1 MTLLGIN
8 SEEPMKE
15 KTKRDLVLKTDP
27 ETNEQYWAMGTVTV
41 HKAEEHDKVNA
52 VLDILKGV
60 TTPEEVRK
68 KYDITSINSV
78 YTWIGKYVS
87 QEKSLSLEEQTDE
100 DMARK
105 SKDDQIRELK
115 AQLRQAKK
123 EAELEKLRAHAYDK
137 MIDLAEE
144 TFNIPIRKKS
154 GTKQ

>member
-1 MTLLGIN
+1 
-8 SEEPMKE
+8 MKE
-15 KTKRDLVLKTDP
+15 KVKWDLVLRTDP
-27 ETNEQYWAMGTVTV
+27 ETNEEYWSREEMTVY
-41 HKAEEHDKVNA
+41 KAEEHDKVNA

-60 TTPEEVRK
+60 TTAEDVRK
-68 KYDITSINSV
+68 KFAITSINSI

-87 QEKSLSLEEQTDE
+87 QEKSLSLEEQTEE

-115 AQLRQAKK
+115 AQLKQARK
-123 EAELEKLRAHAYDK
+123 EAEIEKLRAHAYDT
-137 MIDLAEE
+137 MINLAEE

>member
-1 MTLLGIN
+1 
-8 SEEPMKE
+8 MKE
-15 KTKRDLVLKTDP
+15 KVKWDLVLRTDP
-27 ETNEQYWAMGTVTV
+27 ETNEEYWSREEVTV
-41 HKAEEHDKVNA
+41 YKAEEHDKVNA

-60 TTPEEVRK
+60 TTAEDVRK
-68 KYDITSINSV
+68 KFAITSINSI

-87 QEKSLSLEEQTDE
+87 QEKSLSLEEQTEE

-115 AQLRQAKK
+115 AQLKQARK
-123 EAELEKLRAHAYDK
+123 EAEIEKLRAHAYDT
-137 MIDLAEE
+137 MINLAEE

>member
-1 MTLLGIN
+1 
-8 SEEPMKE
+8 MKGSMRE
-15 KTKRDLVLKTDP
+15 KVRWESVIKTDP
-27 ETNEQYWAMGTVTV
+27 ETNEQYWSREQVTV
-41 HKAEEHDKVNA
+41 YKAEQHDRVNA

-60 TTPEEVRK
+60 TTAEEVRK

-87 QEKSLSLEEQTDE
+87 QEKSLSLEEQTEE
-100 DMARK
+100 DMAKK

-115 AQLRQAKK
+115 AQLKQARK
-123 EAELEKLRAHAYDK
+123 EAELEKLRAHAYDT
-137 MIDLAEE
+137 MINLAEE